1 MIVPKPLD
9 PAMPESHKAIPPLKE
24 LIRWT
29 GKFLLCLGQFD
40 LGSCHLWSKGSWLV
54 LISLRGQGQEKDLIS
69 SPLLGSSLNWNVRC
83 GCWKVGEGNNVINKE
98 NNVDQSL
105 YSCLPN
111 NSQKLISPNSQKTN
125 WGSKPPNPGKTHPD
139 WVRTCFTLKRLRPT
153 PRTKCL
159 GSCF

>member
-1 MIVPKPLD
+1 MIVQRPLD

-40 LGSCHLWSKGSWLV
+40 LGGCHLWSKGSWHV
-54 LISLRGQGQEKDLIS
+54 LISLSRQGQERDLIS

-98 NNVDQSL
+98 NNVVDQSL
-105 YSCLPN
+105 CSCLPITLR
-111 NSQKLISPNSQKTN
+111 NSLSPIHRKQIEAQSHLPRKNTAWLVSDLFYSEVAQTN
-125 WGSKPPNPGKTHPD
+125 T
-139 WVRTCFTLKRLRPT
+139 
-153 PRTKCL
+153 
-159 GSCF
+159 

>member
-1 MIVPKPLD
+1 MIVQKPLD

-54 LISLRGQGQEKDLIS
+54 LISLRGQGQERDLIS

-83 GCWKVGEGNNVINKE
+83 GCWKVGEGNTVISKE
-98 NNVDQSL
+98 NNVVDQSL
-105 YSCLPN
+105 YSCLPVTLR
-111 NSQKLISPNSQKTN
+111 NSLSPIHRKQSWAALLETSVFPAHNAQ
-125 WGSKPPNPGKTHPD
+125 
-139 WVRTCFTLKRLRPT
+139 RATLDLLP
-153 PRTKCL
+153 
-159 GSCF
+159 